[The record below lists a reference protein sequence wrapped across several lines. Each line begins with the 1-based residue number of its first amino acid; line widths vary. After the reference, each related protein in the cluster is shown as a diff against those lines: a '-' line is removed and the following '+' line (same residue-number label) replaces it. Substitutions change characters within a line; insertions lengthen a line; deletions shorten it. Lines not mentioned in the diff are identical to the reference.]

1 MSLEERL
8 IGLTKGMSDDMLS
21 EIINFAEYIKYKN
34 DKEQRDIVDKS
45 IKDNGFAPKELEK

>member
-8 IGLTKGMSDDMLS
+8 IKLSKDMPDDMLS

-34 DKEQRDIVDKS
+34 DKEQRDVVDKF
-45 IKDNGFAPKELEK
+45 IKENEVALRELAK